1 MFRGF
6 SGHQRVPPLAE
17 RRTAARLREAL
28 AALPAPWVVLAN
40 RRASGADGPPW
51 VRFVAL
57 HPEKGIALVD
67 TDSPDAAVA
76 PLEDFLARTGFVALQ
91 AGALPIVPVAVGVGE
106 VGVVV
111 DLLDAAFASTR
122 ANLGNP
128 NWCEAVTELLLTA
141 PDLMLAQLRRTPSAA
156 RPSAPE
162 PPVQRSARHAARPP
176 RRAVA
181 PEPTRAEPSLSQ
193 APQPQART
201 APPAETPRVE
211 SSFASPP
218 TGPAAPP
225 EAPRLVPR
233 QVGRQSSRPSASPPT
248 EPETMRLVPRHVSPA
263 AESPPLPRLPTSR
276 VESHVEPPPVDDA
289 LEIPRGTGRRTP
301 LEPVEPQFGRRGNEP
316 HFALEAGEPV
326 IPLRQMGE
334 SRRRREPS
342 LRTGALHPDA
352 ALTDWRAPRRRW
364 PLVPIAAGLLLVAVG
379 AIALWY
385 RAAPP
390 PTQEATAPSAT
401 PPTAASLTPPTSA
414 PATSAPA
421 PTPAATAPSPPPAP
435 PPPLHAMV
443 TPQPPAAPSANDLP
457 RAMLQPKI
465 ASAPPLP
472 PPLPAAKLAPQA
484 PVRTAAVPKRAKAAR
499 PAPAPKTAA
508 AEPELPAPIA
518 AVLHPEATPTP
529 SPPSQ
534 PAVTAV
540 TPAMPP
546 PSPAPAAG
554 SSAQPGGTVT
564 VGGVTYVNGEQPH
577 ALGNIGAPPPASAAP
592 TTAAAHA
599 LASNGPVNPPAPS
612 PREVVISRA
621 PSAIVAPAPAA
632 GSAAVAN
639 GPPSEVVISRAP
651 SATSTA
657 PPPPAPDEPPPGGAR
672 AIPSN
677 ENPPDANGPPSSI
690 QAAPLSGS
698 SP

>member
-6 SGHQRVPPLAE
+6 SGRQRVAPLAE

-28 AALPAPWVVLAN
+28 AALPAPWAVLAN

-57 HPEKGIALVD
+57 HPEKGVALVD

-76 PLEDFLARTGFVALQ
+76 PLEDFLARTGFAALQ
-91 AGALPIVPVAVGVGE
+91 AGALPIVPVAVGAGE
-106 VGVVV
+106 VGVVA
-111 DLLDAAFASTR
+111 DLFDAAFASTR
-122 ANLGNP
+122 GNLGNP
-128 NWCEAVTELLLTA
+128 NWCEAVMELLLTA
-141 PDLMLAQLRRTPSAA
+141 PDLMLAQLRHVPPAA

-162 PPVQRSARHAARPP
+162 PPVQPARRVAQSP
-176 RRAVA
+176 RRAA
-181 PEPTRAEPSLSQ
+181 ALEPTRAEPSLSQ
-193 APQPQART
+193 APQPQPPQSQART
-201 APPAETPRVE
+201 APPAEAPR
-211 SSFASPP
+211 ASPP
-218 TGPAAPP
+218 IKPAVPP
-225 EAPRLVPR
+225 ETPRLVPR
-233 QVGRQSSRPSASPPT
+233 QVGPHSSRTAAPPPA
-248 EPETMRLVPRHVSPA
+248 EPGAMRLVPRRVSLA
-263 AESPPLPRLPTSR
+263 SGSPSLPTSPTG
-276 VESHVEPPPVDDA
+276 SHAEPPSVDDA

-301 LEPVEPQFGRRGNEP
+301 VEPVEPQFGRHGEGPR
-316 HFALEAGEPV
+316 FALEAEEPI
-326 IPLRQMGE
+326 IPLRQTRA
-334 SRRRREPS
+334 SRRREPS

-364 PLVPIAAGLLLVAVG
+364 PLLPIAAGLLLVAVG

-390 PTQEATAPSAT
+390 PREQATAPSAT
-401 PPTAASLTPPTSA
+401 PPTAASLTPPTV
-414 PATSAPA
+414 PTPPPPTATPA
-421 PTPAATAPSPPPAP
+421 PTPAATAPSPLPA
-435 PPPLHAMV
+435 PPPLHATA
-443 TPQPPAAPSANDLP
+443 TPQPPAAMSADDLP
-457 RAMLQPKI
+457 RAMLQPRI

-472 PPLPAAKLAPQA
+472 PPLPAAKLAPHA
-484 PVRTAAVPKRAKAAR
+484 PVRTAAVPKPVKAA
-499 PAPAPKTAA
+499 PAAPAPKTAT

-518 AVLHPEATPTP
+518 AVLHPEATPA
-529 SPPSQ
+529 PPSQ

-540 TPAMPP
+540 TPATPP
-546 PSPAPAAG
+546 ASPAPPAA
-554 SSAQPGGTVT
+554 SSAPQPGGTVT
-564 VGGVTYVNGEQPH
+564 VDGVTYVNGEQPH
-577 ALGNIGAPPPASAAP
+577 ALGNVGAQPPASAAP
-592 TTAAAHA
+592 ASAPTAPA

-612 PREVVISRA
+612 PPEVVISRA
-621 PSAIVAPAPAA
+621 PSATAVPAPAA

-639 GPPSEVVISRAP
+639 GPPREVVISRAP

-657 PPPPAPDEPPPGGAR
+657 PPAPDAPPPGGAR